1 MSPPALLNLWRQKT
15 QRALALLVQVVSRLR
30 GFRRGDDVQL
40 VDRTLDEEQAEAFIH
55 SQTAVLK
62 LALRNVLRQRIRTAM
77 TLAAITFGVVGLVLS
92 GGFIQDIFVQLGEAV
107 IHSQSGHLQVTR
119 QGYFE
124 RGSRSPQDYL
134 ISDPDETKKTIASL
148 PQVADTMGRIYFS
161 GILNNGKTDLAII
174 GEGVEPDRE
183 SRLGTH
189 MVITAGKQ
197 LSDQDGDG
205 IMVGEGIA
213 RAARLKPG
221 DRVTLL
227 LNTAEG
233 ALNTADFVIIG
244 TFQTYSKEFDARA
257 VRIPLASAQD
267 LLNSW
272 GVNAIVVSLKNTNDT
287 ATVKQRLVERLPAK
301 LFDVLTWQQLND
313 FYEKTVTLY
322 QRQFGVLQFIVLLM
336 VLLSVANGVNMS
348 TFERLGE
355 FGTMM
360 AVGARASHV
369 SYLIIVENTLIGI
382 VGGALGVLL
391 GIALALIISAIGIP
405 MPPPPNAN
413 LGYLATIRI
422 VPGELISAFAVG
434 FLATVGASLLPAKKV
449 VRTPVV
455 DALRQ
460 SI

>member
-1 MSPPALLNLWRQKT
+1 MSKPAITDLWLRKISQ
-15 QRALALLVQVVSRLR
+15 LLVRAVVWLR
-30 GFRRGDDVQL
+30 GLRRRGDIALIDQSL
-40 VDRTLDEEQAEAFIH
+40 QEEQADAFIH
-55 SQTAVLK
+55 SQTAVFK
-62 LALRNVLRQRIRTAM
+62 LALRNVMRQKIRTAM
-77 TLAAITFGVVGLVLS
+77 TLAAITFGVIGLVLS
-92 GGFIQDIFVQLGEAV
+92 GGFIQDIFIQLGEAV

-119 QGYFE
+119 NGYFE
-124 RGSRSPQDYL
+124 RGSRSPQDFL
-134 ISDPDETKKTIASL
+134 IDDPTVIKKSIAVL
-148 PQVADTMGRIYFS
+148 PQVADAMGRIYFS
-161 GILNNGKTDLAII
+161 GILNNGKTDMAII
-174 GEGVEPDRE
+174 GEGVEPDSE
-183 SRLGTH
+183 SKLGTH
-189 MVITAGKQ
+189 MVITAGRQ
-197 LSDQDGDG
+197 LTDQDRDG
-205 IMVGEGIA
+205 IMVGDGIA
-213 RAARLKPG
+213 RAARLRPG

-233 ALNTADFVIIG
+233 ALNTADFVIVG

-257 VRIPLASAQD
+257 VRIPLMAAQD
-267 LLNSW
+267 LLNSR
-272 GVNAIVVSLKNTNDT
+272 GVNAIVVSLHKTDDT
-287 ATVKQRLVERLPAK
+287 AAVRQRLAQQLPPAQ
-301 LFDVLTWQQLND
+301 FDVLTWQQLND
-313 FYEKTVTLY
+313 FYDKTVTLY

-369 SYLIIVENTLIGI
+369 SYLIVVENVIIGI
-382 VGGALGVLL
+382 VGALLGVLL

-413 LGYLATIRI
+413 LGYMAMIRI
-422 VPGELISAFAVG
+422 VPGELFSAFTVG